1 MKLRRREGE
10 EDGQGEKGEKKIDGG
25 EEERWRGE
33 RSREG
38 VGGGGREKRKRGSK
52 EGREEGD
59 ILITFFVVVFRNLL
73 FLTFFIGG
81 VTINKAQTLC
91 LVCMYMHTC
100 NNRVC

>member
-81 VTINKAQTLC
+81 VTIYKQSTDI
-91 LVCMYMHTC
+91 VSSMYVHAYM
-100 NNRVC
+100 